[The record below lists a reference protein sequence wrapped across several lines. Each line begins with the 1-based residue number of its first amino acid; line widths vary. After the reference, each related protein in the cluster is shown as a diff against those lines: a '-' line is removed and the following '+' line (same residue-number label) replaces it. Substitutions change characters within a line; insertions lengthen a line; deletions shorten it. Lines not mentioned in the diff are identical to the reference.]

1 MKRTRRLSAALL
13 AALMMTTSVFAA
25 VQSAKDVPA
34 SSWAYK
40 SVSYVL
46 EKDIMDTDGQGNF
59 RIQEEMTRAE
69 FVYSLWRAAGR
80 PAPAASSPFRD
91 VSASSRYYKAVS
103 WAAAEQVASGTSAT
117 TFSPG
122 STLTREQ
129 AFTFLWKA
137 LPALGLRQDT
147 GGALTVFRDGDTVSS
162 WARTAVEALYVRG
175 IVTGT
180 NENKLEPRR
189 TVKRGEAASLLYETI
204 GQKQSQAAWS
214 WFDDAV
220 FIGDSVSLKLNY
232 YVTKQRRSDSG
243 YMGTAQFLTS
253 GSLGSGNALW
263 EVSSQSVHPTYQGKK
278 MKLEESVPLTGAKK
292 VYIMLGMNDVGMYGP
307 EKSAANLETLLDK
320 IQAKA
325 PGVTFY
331 VQSATPMYKG
341 AEKKAL
347 NNTTLTEYNRLVK
360 ELCIRR
366 GWHYVDVAS
375 VLQDGEGYLPAAYC
389 SDPQGMG
396 IHFTDTACQVWI
408 NYLRTHTD

>member
-1 MKRTRRLSAALL
+1 MKRTRRLAAALL
-13 AALMMTTSVFAA
+13 AALMMTTSAFAA

-40 SVSYVL
+40 PVSYVL

-189 TVKRGEAASLLYETI
+189 TVKRGEAASGPSPSSPFGRL
-204 GQKQSQAAWS
+204 
-214 WFDDAV
+214 
-220 FIGDSVSLKLNY
+220 
-232 YVTKQRRSDSG
+232 
-243 YMGTAQFLTS
+243 S
-253 GSLGSGNALW
+253 GSGGFFLGGRPLFLSGALYFCMR
-263 EVSSQSVHPTYQGKK
+263 SSKEAPPIHSIT
-278 MKLEESVPLTGAKK
+278 A
-292 VYIMLGMNDVGMYGP
+292 
-307 EKSAANLETLLDK
+307 SAA
-320 IQAKA
+320 
-325 PGVTFY
+325 
-331 VQSATPMYKG
+331 
-341 AEKKAL
+341 
-347 NNTTLTEYNRLVK
+347 RLRV
-360 ELCIRR
+360 CTIR
-366 GWHYVDVAS
+366 G
-375 VLQDGEGYLPAAYC
+375 
-389 SDPQGMG
+389 
-396 IHFTDTACQVWI
+396 
-408 NYLRTHTD
+408 